1 MTIAERINLHKCG
14 YSKEE
19 IAALIAEEKEEHTI
33 EEPASTVEE
42 PTPKVKPENSEI
54 LAAINN
60 LTAAIQAQNLQRA
73 EQNTPAKQTAEDVL
87 NGALKNL

>member
-19 IAALIAEEKEEHTI
+19 IAALIAEEKAAAPE
-33 EEPASTVEE
+33 TVENPDE
-42 PTPKVKPENSEI
+42 DGGTEHKGNSEI
-54 LAAINN
+54 LTAINN

-73 EQNTPAKQTAEDVL
+73 EQNTPLKQTAEDVL